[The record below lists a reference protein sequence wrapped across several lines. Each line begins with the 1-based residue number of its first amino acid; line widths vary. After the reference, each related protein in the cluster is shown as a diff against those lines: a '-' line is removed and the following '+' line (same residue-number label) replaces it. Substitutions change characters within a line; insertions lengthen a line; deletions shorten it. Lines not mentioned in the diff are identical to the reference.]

1 MGLSYDPGSRKW
13 DLKPEQESFERKP
26 VKDTL
31 TFNLTGYYVN
41 EGVGSPSNRG
51 TYSQYR
57 RVFIPSDP
65 PSTGRGGF
73 SYPRETITITVP
85 INENVTAFSASL
97 ENALQAQNVNTTY
110 SSSTGKGPVS
120 VVTYPGIFSLRSSA
134 AKSNQDETETN
145 KRNTEINTELDTL
158 ETQNKAKNAAYKKV
172 LGVVNSTQGGDY
184 VEQRKLIRQIEG
196 IDEQLKGAL
205 EKDYKAYYSNEKLQP
220 WDSNLGAKPPYGT
233 FDPGYYETQNPV
245 AAQKWQAAVD
255 DDDIDITQRYELA
268 KQYVGNKPT
277 DEELKQARKE
287 GFYLHHYTTQ
297 GKPAGARGNEE
308 EKLAAAEQYVE
319 NKPTDEELKQAR
331 TIQLGVNTDT
341 QTERLLRVPEVAAAW
356 EAAKAGDSYWKA
368 KGKEFFLDPNK
379 KDEFAVLF
387 RMSDRPED
395 KEVAFKYNINADYGI
410 TELEDALNA
419 AVGEKAIVDVKRF
432 GALTQNVL
440 KDTIDQ
446 MKKAKAKEQELAI
459 FSGFDSFGE
468 ITNINKDLTNSI
480 LGDSGIGGV
489 LSFMGGDKAQK
500 SLEKSLRGITGI
512 NNEVTYNWQQWF
524 DDTLKKKYQED
535 IELGLTK
542 DEAQEQVKIQGQFA
556 RDFIDKYLI
565 PRFNES
571 RSMNEFVEYLDVR
584 QSEQNPFQTQDILDA
599 VKVVADTRAELYIEE
614 LRKTPERY
622 FNAEFYFNPSGD
634 KAREGAYATQAQTV
648 NADWE
653 AAKNGDP
660 YWASQAYRFG
670 VDINDKD
677 AFARMHF
684 QVKGQ
689 GQGYD
694 PADDILTASKVSDY
708 IYSKILPALNEKALA
723 QGTVF
728 GQFLRPEEFADEML
742 KGLNPEDKKTWDE
755 VLEKYGLES
764 FGGTLED
771 LKKYITESV
780 RTGSAQEIREQ
791 IKYLNEKREKPTQEI
806 LGVSYIQREEDYKPK
821 DTVEGQTELYKT
833 FQSAGFQGTED
844 EFYENFFPDL
854 DRSEQVALTKA
865 GTNQALKTTG
875 LDFSDPFASLGTIE
889 SFFGEGQKEEETKR
903 SSYFTIDEDEEL
915 PTKTKAGQGFLDEFT
930 SMFKGFS

>member
-1 MGLSYDPGSRKW
+1 M
-13 DLKPEQESFERKP
+13 
-26 VKDTL
+26 
-31 TFNLTGYYVN
+31 
-41 EGVGSPSNRG
+41 PSAPDHNW
-51 TYSQYR
+51 YWNN
-57 RVFIPSDP
+57 
-65 PSTGRGGF
+65 TGRASGQGR
-73 SYPRETITITVP
+73 YYQQAYQNIQRGYAAMMDPRVYEDL
-85 INENVTAFSASL
+85 NN
-97 ENALQAQNVNTTY
+97 
-110 SSSTGKGPVS
+110 
-120 VVTYPGIFSLRSSA
+120 IF
-134 AKSNQDETETN
+134 NQDKANYEKQLEEYN
-145 KRNTEINTELDTL
+145 QDTAKAD
-158 ETQNKAKNAAYKKV
+158 TRNKADDLFAQVKA
-172 LGVVNSTQGGDY
+172 STAGGDY
-184 VEQRKLIRQIEG
+184 VKQRDI
-196 IDEQLKGAL
+196 LKNKDLGL
-205 EKDYKAYYSNEKLQP
+205 EAAGFSKAEADSIKNTMLYDYKTFYTQNKLQT
-220 WDSNLGAKPPYGT
+220 WDSNLGAKPPYGV
-233 FDPGYYETQNPV
+233 FDATYYKAQNPV
-245 AAQKWQAAVD
+245 AAQQWQAAVAN
-255 DDDIDITQRYELA
+255 DDIDITQRYGE
-268 KQYVGNKPT
+268 N
-277 DEELKQARKE
+277 
-287 GFYLHHYTTQ
+287 GFYLNHYTTQ
-297 GKPAGARGNEE
+297 GKPAGARGNKAEE
-308 EKLAAAEQYVE
+308 LAAAKQYVE
-319 NKPTDEELKQAR
+319 RKPTDIELQQAR

-341 QTERLLRVPEVAAAW
+341 QTERLLKVPEVAAAW
-356 EAAKAGDSYWKA
+356 EAAKAGDTYWKS
-368 KGKEFFLDPNK
+368 KGKEFFLDLNK
-379 KDEFAVLF
+379 PDEFAVLF

-395 KEVAFKYNINADYGI
+395 KEVAFKYNINAGYGI

-432 GALTQNVL
+432 GALTQDVL
-440 KDTIDQ
+440 KETIEQ
-446 MKKAKAKEQELAI
+446 MKKAKGMEQELAI

-468 ITNINKDLTNSI
+468 ITSINKDLTNSI
-480 LGDSGIGGV
+480 LGDSGVGGV

-524 DDTLKKKYQED
+524 DNTLKEKYQD
-535 IELGLTK
+535 DLELGLTK
-542 DEAQEQVKIQGQFA
+542 EQAEEQVKVQGQFA
-556 RDFIDKYLI
+556 RDFIDQYLM

-571 RSMNEFVEYLDVR
+571 KSMNEFVEYLDVR
-584 QSEQNPFQTQDILDA
+584 QSEQNPFQTQDILNA
-599 VKVVADTRAELYIEE
+599 VKLVADLRANEYIEE

-634 KAREGAYATQAQTV
+634 KARTEAYAKQASTV
-648 NADWE
+648 SADWE

-660 YWASQAYRFG
+660 YWTSQAYRFG

-694 PADDILTASKVSDY
+694 PADDILNASKVSDY
-708 IYSKILPALNEKALA
+708 IYNQILPALNEEALA

-764 FGGTLED
+764 FGGTIEE
-771 LKKYITESV
+771 LKDYITEAV

-854 DRSEQVALTKA
+854 DRSEQAALTKA
-865 GTNQALKTTG
+865 GTNEALKTTG

-889 SFFGEGQKEEETKR
+889 SFFGEGEEEEEPTR

-915 PTKTKAGQGFLDEFT
+915 PTKSKAGQGFLNEFT
-930 SMFKGFS
+930 SMFKGLS

>member
-1 MGLSYDPGSRKW
+1 MGLLYDAGARKW
-13 DLKPEQESFERKP
+13 KLDYEKEITKPTAVPENFLDYKYQNPEYKRRY
-26 VKDTL
+26 DL
-31 TFNLTGYYVN
+31 TFPRMSSVMSLETFESGYDVRPLVANLTQQYETAKKNYADDIKEWEQDVEKTKLKN
-41 EGVGSPSNRG
+41 EVYNK
-51 TYSQYR
+51 T
-57 RVFIPSDP
+57 
-65 PSTGRGGF
+65 
-73 SYPRETITITVP
+73 
-85 INENVTAFSASL
+85 L
-97 ENALQAQNVNTTY
+97 
-110 SSSTGKGPVS
+110 
-120 VVTYPGIFSLRSSA
+120 A
-134 AKSNQDETETN
+134 A
-145 KRNTEINTELDTL
+145 
-158 ETQNKAKNAAYKKV
+158 
-172 LGVVNSTQGGDY
+172 VNSTRGGDY
-184 VEQRKLIRQIEG
+184 VQQRDTILNSEPLKKLKELLPEEQFNTFKNT
-196 IDEQLKGAL
+196 L
-205 EKDYKAYYSNEKLQP
+205 EDNYKAYYSNEKLQT
-220 WDSNLGAKPPYGT
+220 WDSNLGAKPPYGV
-233 FDPGYYETQNPV
+233 FDAAYYKTQNPV
-245 AAQKWQAAVD
+245 AAQQWQSAVAN
-255 DDDIDITQRYELA
+255 DDIDITQRYGE
-268 KQYVGNKPT
+268 N
-277 DEELKQARKE
+277 
-287 GFYLHHYTTQ
+287 GFYLNHYTTQ
-297 GKPAGARGNEE
+297 GKSAGARGNKAEE
-308 EKLAAAEQYVE
+308 LAAAKQYVE
-319 NKPTDEELKQAR
+319 RKPTDIELQQAR

-356 EAAKAGDSYWKA
+356 EAAKAGDTYWKS
-368 KGKEFFLDPNK
+368 KGKEFFLDLNK
-379 KDEFAVLF
+379 PDEFAVLF

-432 GALTQNVL
+432 GALTQDVL
-440 KDTIDQ
+440 KQTIEQ
-446 MKKAKAKEQELAI
+446 MKKAKGMEQELAI

-468 ITNINKDLTNSI
+468 ITGINKDLTNSI
-480 LGDSGIGGV
+480 LGDSGVGGV

-524 DDTLKKKYQED
+524 DNTLKEKYQD
-535 IELGLTK
+535 DLELGLTK
-542 DEAQEQVKIQGQFA
+542 EQAEERVKVQGQFA
-556 RDFIDKYLI
+556 RDFIDQYLI

-571 RSMNEFVEYLDVR
+571 KSMNEFVEYLDVR
-584 QSEQNPFQTQDILDA
+584 QSEQNPFQTQDILNA
-599 VKVVADTRAELYIEE
+599 VKLVADLKANQYIEE

-634 KAREGAYATQAQTV
+634 KARTEAYARQASTV
-648 NADWE
+648 SSDWE
-653 AAKNGDP
+653 AAKNGDS
-660 YWASQAYRFG
+660 YWTSQAYRFG
-670 VDINDKD
+670 VNINDKD

-694 PADDILTASKVSDY
+694 PADDILNASKVSDY
-708 IYSKILPALNEKALA
+708 IYNQILPALNEEALA

-764 FGGTLED
+764 FGGTIEE
-771 LKKYITESV
+771 LKDYVTEAV

-806 LGVSYIQREEDYKPK
+806 LGVSYIQKEEDYKPK

-854 DRSEQVALTKA
+854 DRSEQAALTKA
-865 GTNQALKTTG
+865 GTNEALKTTG
-875 LDFSDPFASLGTIE
+875 LNFSDPFASLGTIE
-889 SFFGEGQKEEETKR
+889 SFFGEGEEEEEPTR

-915 PTKTKAGQGFLDEFT
+915 PTKSKAGQGFLNEFT